1 MVFPQKL
8 NHLRMFKKYLSPAI
22 FINLLINTLF
32 PICIYAQNHEFDKAI
47 IRNEDIIHG
56 VKQQINISDPEEVF
70 RYVFHSLRDEIT
82 IYPSENYYYYIFNIN
97 GRTFWSS
104 FCLSADS
111 RDDGVLSFGYIEKS
125 NFFTGD
131 DSRAAGG
138 SKDFTPKDGMV
149 IKKIDP
155 FKYSVS
161 YNRKTILF
169 HLNKLNL
176 KLPEHAQF
184 MEDEHLIGP
193 NFDESGLQFYLVF
206 NKKTDH
212 FYWILNEE
220 EYVPENFDPD
230 SCNIL
235 FSRRTG
241 FAFFDD
247 TLHSRKILIG
257 ADAHNVLKNNWYDG
271 PFDQLPD
278 NHVKTGEIEIQKYIE
293 AAYPADSGRIDIYGN
308 FLDQKGVRVAIA
320 PYYAYYSK
328 QELIDY
334 VRECI
339 SEEKD
344 LSRLFTCLTQQ
355 IFYLE

>member
-1 MVFPQKL
+1 MPKIC
-8 NHLRMFKKYLSPAI
+8 LRPGL
-22 FINLLINTLF
+22 FILLLIITLF
-32 PICIYAQNHEFDKAI
+32 PFEGYSQTVEFSKAL
-47 IRNEDIIHG
+47 IRNEDIIRG

-70 RYVFHSLRDEIT
+70 KYVFHSLRDEIT

-111 RDDGVLSFGYIEKS
+111 RDHGVLSFGYIEKS

-131 DSRAAGG
+131 DNHAAGG
-138 SKDFTPKDGMV
+138 SKDFSPEDGMV

-155 FKYSVS
+155 FRYSVT
-161 YNRKTILF
+161 YHGKTILV

-176 KLPEHAQF
+176 KLPENIQF
-184 MEDEHLIGP
+184 MENEHLIGP

-206 NKKTDH
+206 NKMTSH

-220 EYVPENFDPD
+220 EYVPENFDLD

-235 FSRRTG
+235 FGRRTG

-293 AAYPADSGRIDIYGN
+293 AAYPADSGKIDKYGN
-308 FLDQKGVRVAIA
+308 FLEQKGVRVAIA

-334 VRECI
+334 VRNCI
-339 SEEKD
+339 SEERD
-344 LSRLFTCLTQQ
+344 FSRLITCLTQQ